1 MAPTHAITLTLASFA
16 VWLLAMLAEPTLD
29 LALMVLVVA
38 ALSVVIMGGLELW
51 DRLMERR

>member
-1 MAPTHAITLTLASFA
+1 MTPTRASTLTLASFA

-38 ALSVVIMGGLELW
+38 ALSVGYVAAWGDWRE
-51 DRLMERR
+51 